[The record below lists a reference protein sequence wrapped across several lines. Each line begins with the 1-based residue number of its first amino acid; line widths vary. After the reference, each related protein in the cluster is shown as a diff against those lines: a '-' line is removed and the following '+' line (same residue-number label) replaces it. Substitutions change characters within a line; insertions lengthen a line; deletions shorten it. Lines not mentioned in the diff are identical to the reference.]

1 MGLRRKEIG
10 AFTKLIELGLE
21 NNNQLTTLP
30 EKIGELTSLRALFL
44 SGTSLVYLPESF
56 KKLLPEEGLSTG
68 LSKEKIQKLLA
79 NAPDSEDSP

>member
-44 SGTSLVYLPESF
+44 SGTSLEYLPKSL
-56 KKLLPEEGLSTG
+56 KQL
-68 LSKEKIQKLLA
+68 LSKEGLCTSLPPAEIQKLLA